1 MRNFL
6 TEEMVKRQD
15 SYTDIDTLSLFVV
28 TWNIGG
34 VKPYESV
41 DISAWLFPIQDSFIP

>member
-1 MRNFL
+1 M
-6 TEEMVKRQD
+6 EKRQD
-15 SYTDIDTLSLFVV
+15 SYTDIDTFNLFVG

-41 DISAWLFPIQDSFIP
+41 DISAFLFPIQDSFIPDIIVVGF